1 MEMTKAERLI
11 VLMLCDLYKS
21 HGEDKMFNPKLIEY
35 AVAQGQLW
43 ALSWEYG
50 GLLNADSPTKAQ
62 VDLVADVMTMWQ
74 VIEAFMSRFTP
85 DQQNEVVVA
94 TGRRLEHIK
103 FEGFYEEPYRSIFG
117 FMLEELGRWPQFA
130 GRDYSKMLP
139 VLEADLRMLVK
150 YKEMR
155 DANKLGLELTPEQVI
170 EIVNE
175 RVHPENRKDESS
187 R

>member
-21 HGEDKMFNPKLIEY
+21 PGEDKMFNPKLIEY

-50 GLLNADSPTKAQ
+50 DLLNADSTTRKQ
-62 VDLVADVMTMWQ
+62 VDLTADIMTMWQ
-74 VIEAFMSRFTP
+74 VIEAFMSRFTS
-85 DQQNEVVVA
+85 DQRNEVVVA
-94 TGRRLEHIK
+94 TGRRLDRIK
-103 FEGFYEEPYRSIFG
+103 FKGFYEEPYRSISS

-130 GRDYSKMLP
+130 GRDYSKMFP

-150 YKEMR
+150 YKQMR
-155 DANKLGLELTPEQVI
+155 DANPLGLELTPEQVI

-175 RVHPENRKDESS
+175 RVHPEKREDEP
-187 R
+187 